1 MSTELRL
8 AFAGTP
14 ELAASILKTLIET
27 DVYTITSVYTQPDR
41 PAGRGR
47 KQHKSAVKELA
58 ESQQLAL
65 IQPATPVDI
74 DPDNNLAKVDI
85 LIVAAYGMLLPETI
99 LHRPRLGCINV
110 HTSLL
115 PRWRGA
121 APIQRAIQAGDKET
135 GITIMQMDAGLDTG
149 DILLQKICSISDTDT
164 SGTLHDRLAILG
176 GEALVETLSGL
187 ANNTLRGRAQDNTQV
202 TYAHKIS
209 KIEAKIDWSMSAR
222 GIERTIRAFIPKPVA
237 HTSLNNVQMRIWQA
251 EVMESGSHNE
261 SPGTVLASSN
271 AGIDVATGDGVIRI
285 LKLQQPGKNSVTAAA
300 FHNGHP
306 HFSDNN

>member
-1 MSTELRL
+1 MPTELRL

-14 ELAASILKTLIET
+14 ELAASILKKLIAT

-41 PAGRGR
+41 PAGRGQ

-58 ESQQLAL
+58 ESKQLAL
-65 IQPATPVDI
+65 IQPTTAVDI
-74 DPDNNLAKVDI
+74 DPDNNLAKIDI
-85 LIVAAYGMLLPETI
+85 LVVAAYGMLLPDTI
-99 LHRPRLGCINV
+99 LDRPRMGCINV

-149 DILLQKICSISDTDT
+149 DILLQKICPISDFDT
-164 SGTLHDRLAILG
+164 AGTLHDRLAVLG
-176 GEALVETLSGL
+176 GEALVETLNGL
-187 ANNTLRGRAQDNTQV
+187 VSNTLRGQAQDNARV

-209 KIEAKIDWSMSAR
+209 KAEAEIDWSMSAR
-222 GIERTIRAFIPKPVA
+222 DIERTIRAFIPRPVA
-237 HTSLNNVQMRIWQA
+237 HTLLNNVQMRIWEA
-251 EVMESGSHNE
+251 EVLETDKHNK

-271 AGIDVATGDGVIRI
+271 AGIDVASGDGVIRI
-285 LKLQQPGKNSVTAAA
+285 LKLQQPGKKIVTVAA

-306 HFSDNN
+306 HFSHIN